1 MSAVCVRTNVLDID
15 SVDNLNFLKDN
26 LKDLIMTKCNL
37 EKNKYFDLSDK
48 TIYLALQPIFNYNND
63 VIYYQILARTHNKE
77 IFPFD
82 WYKELSK
89 QERINFTVKCALL
102 SNYLEENDISSK
114 FVIQECDFISVK
126 KIINIKN
133 YEISKYG
140 QGLNQ
145 KILYNEE
152 ICNGGSIY
160 PLDNESPIL
169 DMYHQLDTDY
179 YDFYIDNSGNLQY
192 CKTIL
197 DKYKGCAI
205 SNCFSINK
213 HGEYDDDR
221 SYERIIKLI
230 KDQSNIVYDN
240 LSDKPVHI
248 IKIDNTIAYKA
259 FNYGRNVNKYSEELS
274 KAIDTIWTIDPD
286 IIFVIKCT
294 IPNENYIRVKSIYKA
309 LQEKKNDKVLIQG
322 SVLKDYAFRVIMNYN
337 NDIKIEK

>member
-1 MSAVCVRTNVLDID
+1 MTTVYVKTNILNIGNYN
-15 SVDNLNFLKDN
+15 NLNFLKGN
-26 LKDLIMTKCNL
+26 LKDLIVTKYNL
-37 EKNKYFDLSDK
+37 ENNKYSDLSDK
-48 TIYLALQPIFNYNND
+48 TIYLALQPIFDYNNN
-63 VIYYQILARTHNKE
+63 VIYYQIVGRTHNNEK
-77 IFPFD
+77 FPFS
-82 WYKELSK
+82 WYTELSK
-89 QERINFTVKCALL
+89 EDRINFTIKCALL
-102 SNYLEENDISSK
+102 SNYLEKNDISSK
-114 FVIQECDFISVK
+114 FLIQECDFVSVK
-126 KIINIKN
+126 KIMNIKN
-133 YEISKYG
+133 YEISIYG

-145 KILYNEE
+145 KILYNKE
-152 ICNGGSIY
+152 ICTGGPIY

-213 HGEYDDDR
+213 RGDYNNDR

-240 LSDKPVHI
+240 LSDKPVNI
-248 IKIDNTIAYKA
+248 IKIDNTIANKA
-259 FNYGRNVNKYSEELS
+259 FNYGRNVNRYSEELS

-309 LQEKKNDKVLIQG
+309 LQEQKYDKVLIQG
-322 SVLKDYAFRVIMNYN
+322 SELKDYAFRVIMDN
-337 NDIKIEK
+337 NDDIKIEK